1 MTDSTPPA
9 AESLVTG
16 AEIARLAGVT
26 RAAVS
31 NWRRR
36 YSDFPAPA
44 DGGATTPLFS
54 LTEVRSW
61 LAKQQKG
68 VDLSDDVRL
77 WQTLRGAF
85 GEDMVAGI
93 AGVACLLAYDDAS
106 TLDKDLADLA
116 TRLAG
121 EESAAGVVDQL
132 VERFLDSSRRTGSDQ
147 ITSPRLVRAVSHFAG
162 PVSAGSLILD
172 PACGIG
178 TLLLSVG
185 PVNGPERRGQESN
198 PAAAELTQARAD
210 LAGHRDTAVEAG
222 DSLRQDRWPE
232 LRADLVLCDPPAA
245 GPDWGR
251 EELLLDARWE
261 LGVPSKAEG
270 DLAWLQH
277 CYSHTAPGGRVV
289 AVMPASVA
297 YRRAGR
303 RIRAEVVRR
312 GILTDVVALPPGMV
326 ASHAQPVHLWILR
339 RPAGASA
346 SPSSVRMVDLTA
358 NDPDGSMEPT
368 AEQAVGVAL
377 VDLLNDS
384 VDLTPSAYVD
394 ASHGDLPAEYRAL
407 QRNVEER
414 LRLLTAL
421 LPALSAGEGPGTL
434 GGATISLAD
443 LSRAGLVDLTDA
455 EPRSTSDQLD
465 TEFLRGFLRSTANRR
480 RSTSS
485 SGTYRLDVKGARIP
499 QMAVEEQRRYG
510 AAFRALREF
519 EEHVGEVARLA
530 EQVSALARDGLT
542 NGTLL
547 PPEDAA

>member
-1 MTDSTPPA
+1 MKESTPA
-9 AESLVTG
+9 ASESLLTG

-36 YSDFPAPA
+36 YSDFPAPVE
-44 DGGATTPLFS
+44 GGANTPLFS

-61 LAKQQKG
+61 LAEQQKG

-77 WQTLRGAF
+77 WQALRSTF
-85 GEDMVAGI
+85 GDDIVAGI
-93 AGVACLLAYDDAS
+93 ADVARLLAHDDAS
-106 TLDKDLADLA
+106 TLDDDLAELA
-116 TRLAG
+116 TRV
-121 EESAAGVVDQL
+121 AAKEPAARVVDQL
-132 VERFLDSSRRTGSDQ
+132 AERLLDSSRRTGSDQ
-147 ITSPRLVRAVSHFAG
+147 ITSPRLVRAVSRFTG
-162 PVSAGSLILD
+162 PVSADSLILD

-185 PVNGPERRGQESN
+185 PANGPQRRGQEIN
-198 PAAAELTQARAD
+198 PAAAELAQARAD
-210 LAGHRDTAVEAG
+210 LAGHRDTAIEAG
-222 DSLRQDRWPE
+222 DSLRQDRWPQ

-251 EELLLDARWE
+251 EKLLLDARWE
-261 LGVPSKAEG
+261 LGTPSKAEG

-277 CYSHTAPGGRVV
+277 CYAHTAPGGRVV

-297 YRRAGR
+297 YRKAGR

-312 GILTDVVALPPGMV
+312 GILTDVIALPPGMV

-339 RPAGASA
+339 RPVGTSAGS
-346 SPSSVRMVDLTA
+346 SSVRMVDLTA
-358 NDPDGSMEPT
+358 NDPDGPMEPT
-368 AEQAVGVAL
+368 AEQAVDVAL

-384 VDLTPSAYVD
+384 VDLTPGTYVD
-394 ASHGDLPAEYRAL
+394 ASRGDLPTEYRAL
-407 QRNVEER
+407 QRNIEER

-421 LPALSAGEGPGTL
+421 LPDLSAGEGPGMPD
-434 GGATISLAD
+434 GATISLAE
-443 LSRAGLVDLTDA
+443 LSRAGLVDIDGA

-465 TEFLRGFLRSTANRR
+465 TQYLRGFIRSTANRR
-480 RSTSS
+480 RATSS

-519 EEHVGEVARLA
+519 EEHVGELARLA

>member
-1 MTDSTPPA
+1 MKESTPA
-9 AESLVTG
+9 ASESLLTG

-44 DGGATTPLFS
+44 DGGANTPLFS

-68 VDLSDDVRL
+68 IDLSDDVRL
-77 WQTLRGAF
+77 WQALRSAF
-85 GEDMVAGI
+85 GDDIVAGI
-93 AGVACLLAYDDAS
+93 ADVARLLAHDDAP
-106 TLDKDLADLA
+106 TLDEDLAELA
-116 TRLAG
+116 NSVAAK
-121 EESAAGVVDQL
+121 ESAARVVDQL

-147 ITSPRLVRAVSHFAG
+147 ITSPRLVRAVSRFTG
-162 PVSAGSLILD
+162 PVSADSLILD

-178 TLLLSVG
+178 TLLLSIV
-185 PVNGPERRGQESN
+185 PANGPQRRGQEIS
-198 PAAAELTQARAD
+198 PAAAELAQARAD
-210 LAGHRDTAVEAG
+210 LAGHRDTAIEAG

-297 YRRAGR
+297 YRKAGR
-303 RIRAEVVRR
+303 RIRAEAVRR

-326 ASHAQPVHLWILR
+326 ASHAQPVHLWMLR
-339 RPAGASA
+339 RPVGTSAGS
-346 SPSSVRMVDLTA
+346 SSVRMVDLTA
-358 NDPDGSMEPT
+358 NDPDGPMEPT
-368 AEQAVGVAL
+368 AKQAVDVPL

-384 VDLTPSAYVD
+384 VDLTPSTYVD
-394 ASHGDLPAEYRAL
+394 ASRGDLPTEYRAL

-421 LPALSAGEGPGTL
+421 LPALSAGEGPGML
-434 GGATISLAD
+434 DGATISLAD
-443 LSRAGLVDLTDA
+443 LSRAGLVDITDA

-465 TEFLRGFLRSTANRR
+465 TEYLRGFLRSTSNRR

-485 SGTYRLDVKGARIP
+485 SGTHRLDVKGARIP

-530 EQVSALARDGLT
+530 EQVSALAREGLT
-542 NGTLL
+542 NGALL
-547 PPEDAA
+547 PPEGPA

>member
-1 MTDSTPPA
+1 MKESTPA
-9 AESLVTG
+9 ASESLLTG

-44 DGGATTPLFS
+44 DGGANTPLFA

-68 VDLSDDVRL
+68 IDLSDDVRL
-77 WQTLRGAF
+77 WQALRSAF
-85 GEDMVAGI
+85 GDDIVAGI
-93 AGVACLLAYDDAS
+93 AGVALFLAHDDAS
-106 TLDKDLADLA
+106 TLDEDLAELA
-116 TRLAG
+116 TRVAAK
-121 EESAAGVVDQL
+121 ESAARVVDQL

-162 PVSAGSLILD
+162 PMSAGSLILD

-178 TLLLSVG
+178 SLLLSVG
-185 PVNGPERRGQESN
+185 PANGPERRGQEIN

-210 LAGHRDTAVEAG
+210 LAGNRDTAVEAG

-297 YRRAGR
+297 YRKAGR

-312 GILTDVVALPPGMV
+312 GILTDMVALPPGMV

-339 RPAGASA
+339 RPVGTSA
-346 SPSSVRMVDLTA
+346 SSSSVRMVDLTT
-358 NDPDGSMEPT
+358 NDPDAPMEP
-368 AEQAVGVAL
+368 AAKQAVDVPL

-384 VDLTPSAYVD
+384 VDLTPSTYVD
-394 ASHGDLPAEYRAL
+394 ASRGDLPTEYRAL
-407 QRNVEER
+407 QGDIEER
-414 LRLLTAL
+414 LRRLTAL
-421 LPALSAGEGPGTL
+421 LPTLSAGEGPGML
-434 GGATISLAD
+434 DGATISLAD
-443 LSRAGLVDLTDA
+443 LSRAGLVDITDA
-455 EPRSTSDQLD
+455 EPHSTSDQLD
-465 TEFLRGFLRSTANRR
+465 TEYLRGFLRSVPNRR

-519 EEHVGEVARLA
+519 EEHVGEMARLA
-530 EQVSALARDGLT
+530 EQVSALAREGLT
-542 NGTLL
+542 NGALL

>member
-1 MTDSTPPA
+1 MKESTPPPS
-9 AESLVTG
+9 ESLITG

-44 DGGATTPLFS
+44 EGGQNTPLFS

-68 VDLSDDVRL
+68 IDLSDDVRL
-77 WQTLRGAF
+77 WQALRSAF
-85 GEDMVAGI
+85 GDDTVAGI
-93 AGVACLLAYDDAS
+93 ASIARLLAHDEAS
-106 TLDKDLADLA
+106 TLDEDLAELA
-116 TRLAG
+116 TRVAAK
-121 EESAAGVVDQL
+121 ESAARVVDQL

-185 PVNGPERRGQESN
+185 PVNGPERRGQEIS
-198 PAAAELTQARAD
+198 PAAAELAQARAD
-210 LAGHRDTAVEAG
+210 LAGHRDTAIEAG
-222 DSLRQDRWPE
+222 DSLRQDRWPL

-261 LGVPSKAEG
+261 LGTPSKAEG

-297 YRRAGR
+297 YRKAGR
-303 RIRAEVVRR
+303 RIRAEAVRR
-312 GILTDVVALPPGMV
+312 GILTDVIALPPGMV
-326 ASHAQPVHLWILR
+326 ASHAQPVHLWMLR
-339 RPAGASA
+339 RPVGTSAGS
-346 SPSSVRMVDLTA
+346 SSVRMVDLTA
-358 NDPDGSMEPT
+358 NDPDGRMEPT
-368 AEQAVGVAL
+368 AKQAVDVPL

-384 VDLTPSAYVD
+384 VDLTPSTYVD
-394 ASHGDLPAEYRAL
+394 ASRGDLPTEYRAL

-421 LPALSAGEGPGTL
+421 LPALSAGEGPGVL
-434 GGATISLAD
+434 DGATISLAD
-443 LSRAGLVDLTDA
+443 LSRAGLVDITDA

-465 TEFLRGFLRSTANRR
+465 TEYLRGFLRSTSNRR

-519 EEHVGEVARLA
+519 EEHVAEMARLA
-530 EQVSALARDGLT
+530 EKVSALARDGLT
-542 NGTLL
+542 NGALL
-547 PPEDAA
+547 PPDDAA